1 VAFIARLLSA
11 ILAAGIAFAP
21 ATASAQSLARLR
33 VRSFEM
39 TADRLNVKVG
49 ETIHLRITALL
60 GGHISRLNNVTLPN
74 LAGFDLLGD
83 ERSCYP
89 DTDGGTRCV
98 EAISIAPQQTGD
110 LTIAP
115 ATLDAIDARTG
126 KPSRFATGNLAIKVE
141 TDGDSWLSSWL
152 AALSGLIWPLL
163 RIAGVVALAALALG
177 AIAWA
182 FGRPR
187 RPKPAPP
194 PAVPVA
200 EVAQPAPLEDFG
212 LLIARLAADPTRAN
226 VVAVR
231 EALRARIGATPDETF
246 GDLLARGAAG
256 EDRELLAAMSAI
268 ERATFCE
275 IQRLPEAIQDALRV
289 LHR

>member
-11 ILAAGIAFAP
+11 VLALTIAAAPGFAV
-21 ATASAQSLARLR
+21 AQSLARLG

-39 TADRLNVKVG
+39 TADRYDVRVG
-49 ETIHLRITALL
+49 ETVHLRITALL
-60 GGHISRLNNVTLPN
+60 SGRIDRLNNVTLPD
-74 LAGFDLLGD
+74 LSGFDLLGD

-98 EAISIAPQQTGD
+98 EVMAISPQQSGD

-126 KPSRFATGNLAIKVE
+126 KPSRFATGNITIRVE
-141 TDGDSWLSSWL
+141 ADPEGWLSSWL
-152 AALSGLIWPLL
+152 AAFGSVFWPLL
-163 RIAGVVALAALALG
+163 RLAGIVVLAGIALA

-187 RPKPAPP
+187 
-194 PAVPVA
+194 V
-200 EVAQPAPLEDFG
+200 PAPLAATPLVEAAQPPATDDFG
-212 LLIARLAADPTRAN
+212 LLIARLAAEPTRAN

-231 EALRARIGATPDETF
+231 EALWRRIGAHPDETF
-246 GDLLARGAAG
+246 GDLLARKAHG
-256 EDRELLAAMSAI
+256 EDRELLATMRAI
-268 ERATFCE
+268 ERAAFCE
-275 IQRLPEAIQDALRV
+275 QERLVEAIQDALRA

>member
-11 ILAAGIAFAP
+11 LLAAGIALAP
-21 ATASAQSLARLR
+21 AVASAQSLARLR

-49 ETIHLRITALL
+49 ETIHLRITALV
-60 GGHISRLNNVTLPN
+60 GGRISRLNNVTLPN
-74 LAGFDLLGD
+74 LSGFDLLGD

-98 EAISIAPQQTGD
+98 EAISVAPQQTGD

-141 TDGDSWLSSWL
+141 ADGDSWLSSWL
-152 AALSGLIWPLL
+152 AALSGVIWPLVRL
-163 RIAGVVALAALALG
+163 AAIVALAGLALA
-177 AIAWA
+177 AIVWA

-187 RPKPAPP
+187 RPKSAPP
-194 PAVPVA
+194 PAPVVPT
-200 EVAQPAPLEDFG
+200 AQPPPVEDFG

-226 VVAVR
+226 VIAVR
-231 EALRARIGATPDETF
+231 EALRTRIGASPDETF

-275 IQRLPEAIQDALRV
+275 YVRLPEAIQDALRV

>member
-1 VAFIARLLSA
+1 MSAVLAFA
-11 ILAAGIAFAP
+11 LAAAPGFAL
-21 ATASAQSLARLR
+21 AQSLARLH

-39 TADRLNVKVG
+39 TADRSDVRVG
-49 ETIHLRITALL
+49 ETVHLRITALL
-60 GGHISRLNNVTLPN
+60 GGRIDRLNNVTLPD
-74 LAGFDLLGD
+74 LSGFDLLGD

-98 EAISIAPQQTGD
+98 EVMAISPQQTGD

-126 KPSRFATGNLAIKVE
+126 KASRFATGNITIRVE
-141 TDGDSWLSSWL
+141 ADPDTWLSSWL
-152 AALSGLIWPLL
+152 SAVGSVFWPLL
-163 RIAGVVALAALALG
+163 RLAGIVVLAALALG

-187 RPKPAPP
+187 A
-194 PAVPVA
+194 A
-200 EVAQPAPLEDFG
+200 PAPLAATPAVAAAQPPASDDFG
-212 LLIARLAADPTRAN
+212 LLIARLAAEPTRAN

-231 EALRARIGATPDETF
+231 EALWRRIGAHPDETF
-246 GDLLARGAAG
+246 GDLLARKAHG
-256 EDRELLAAMSAI
+256 EDRELLATMRAI
-268 ERATFCE
+268 ERAAFCE
-275 IQRLPEAIQDALRV
+275 QERLVEAIQDALRA